1 MSYSHEVDG
10 RVSTRP
16 GTAPEH
22 ERTATVDRLHVAEP
36 ETPGPLRL
44 AAGAL
49 SNASMA
55 RLLQPKLAVGP
66 PGDEYEREADR
77 VADRVAG
84 SVGPLPSPGT
94 AVTSPSGNGGRPLD
108 PATQGRMEER
118 IGTDLSAVR
127 VHPESPA
134 PARLGAVAFTM
145 GTDIVFA
152 PGRYQPATT
161 PGVRLLAHELTHVV
175 QQAGGGTRVQRQ
187 PAAGTVTSTED
198 AGAPAQAAPIQLA
211 GVVVPPDEEGRRA
224 LLLQLVT
231 RDGLHGAQFLS
242 TALAQEADRIDA
254 EVARERAIER
264 QVAEQGPLPG
274 GVPWNEDMFAE
285 RAAAASQAREAR
297 TSLEAMVQRLHAD
310 HDAFRKLVL
319 AATAVRLE
327 GNRAALVEWS
337 TYLHQQLS
345 PEELRRQV
353 LAEQERAL
361 IRTAA
366 TGPRASIQLEAAE
379 RRSRSHSAAIRRV
392 EGRVARNQIGGG
404 CQYCHEI
411 QSAINFEYSH
421 PDLSGATPSPLETME
436 EAAAAE
442 SGTPTAPPGF
452 QPPTPAPDVGGQPLG
467 AYPGVSAEAA
477 ALERIRPVLRQL
489 GEEGFK
495 VLPADLI
502 NSRLSDAE
510 LLARI
515 DTAITTRRAN
525 FAELAARTREPGFDY
540 TIPRPVLRELLPLAP
555 EDVRAVV
562 QHDLARAAS
571 DAEAEAV
578 LIGLATI
585 AALLLTIFPPTA
597 PLGIALDIG
606 LAGYGI
612 VTGLEQYE
620 QGQVLSLGIGSTVL
634 DAQQQEAAHGLIA
647 MGALNIVLSVVGITA
662 AGLGTVRLIRS
673 GTGAGAV
680 LEAVEA
686 EAGATRITVTELNT
700 STPRVSVAHAE
711 GVTEGTLAE
720 FGRTANAR
728 LSPSREL
735 ADDFLRRVESHGLSR
750 EDALY
755 MLGLRNEDEL
765 YALAAGARTD
775 TELQALLSRRA
786 DATGVTARG
795 DLSEQGRASSSSSVD
810 ETPASGLDEPG
821 RMPELESRE
830 PMESFAERVMRGND
844 FNTAQRGVYAAEEL
858 RLANGMIV
866 DGYTPGQAIVSRKET
881 QLASIRPERMEEY
894 VNEFLDK
901 YGPGNI
907 IADTPRNRQL
917 YGNLVGRRLEGPMVL
932 EVPIQNAPIPQELG
946 TWARRLG
953 ITIRDQAG
961 TVYN

>member
-1 MSYSHEVDG
+1 MSNAHEVDG
-10 RVSTRP
+10 RV
-16 GTAPEH
+16 GAHHDAAPER
-22 ERTATVDRLHVAEP
+22 ERATTADRPHLPEP
-36 ETPGPLRL
+36 ALPGPLRL

-77 VADRVAG
+77 MADRVAG
-84 SVGPLPSPGT
+84 PVEPARSP
-94 AVTSPSGNGGRPLD
+94 AATSPSGSGGRPLD
-108 PATQGRMEER
+108 PATRGHMEDHL
-118 IGTDLSAVR
+118 GGDLSAVR
-127 VHPESPA
+127 VHTESPA
-134 PARLGAVAFTM
+134 PARLGAVAFTV
-145 GTDIVFA
+145 GTDVVFA
-152 PGRYQPATT
+152 PGRYQPATA
-161 PGVRLLAHELTHVV
+161 PGVRLLAHELAHVV
-175 QQAGGGTRVQRQ
+175 QQAGAGPRVQRQ
-187 PAAGTVTSTED
+187 PAGGTVTSTED
-198 AGAPAQAAPIQLA
+198 AGVPAAAAPIEVA
-211 GVVVPPDEEGRRA
+211 GVVVPPDEAGRRA

-231 RDGLHGAQFLS
+231 QGGLHGAQFLS
-242 TALAQEADRIDA
+242 AALAQEADRIDG
-254 EVARERAIER
+254 EIARERAIER

-285 RAAAASQAREAR
+285 RAAAATQAREAR
-297 TSLEAMVQRLHAD
+297 SSLEGMVQRLHAD
-310 HDAFRKLVL
+310 FEAFRRLVL

-361 IRTAA
+361 IRRAA
-366 TGPRASIQLEAAE
+366 TGPRPSIQLDAAE

-392 EGRVARNQIGGG
+392 EGRVARNEIGGG

-411 QSAINFEYSH
+411 QGAINFEYSH
-421 PDLSGATPSPLETME
+421 PDLSGATPSPLETLQ
-436 EAAAAE
+436 EAAEAE
-442 SGTPTAPPGF
+442 SGAPTPPPGF
-452 QPPTPAPDVGGQPLG
+452 QPDTPAPDVGGQPLG

-477 ALERIRPVLRQL
+477 ALEQIRPVLRQL

-502 NSRLSDAE
+502 NSRVSDAE

-515 DTAITTRRAN
+515 DTAIETRRAN

-555 EDVRAVV
+555 PDVQAVV
-562 QHDLARAAS
+562 RHDLERAAS

-597 PLGIALDIG
+597 PIGIALDIG

-673 GTGAGAV
+673 GTGANAV

-786 DATGVTARG
+786 DATGVSSRA
-795 DLSEQGRASSSSSVD
+795 DLSEQGRASSSAVD
-810 ETPASGLDEPG
+810 EAPASGPEEPG

-830 PMESFAERVMRGND
+830 PVESWAERVMRGND
-844 FNTAQRGVYAAEEL
+844 FNAAQRGVYAAEEL

-881 QLASIRPERMEEY
+881 QLASIRPERVEEY

-901 YGPGNI
+901 YGPGNL

-917 YGNLVGRRLEGPMVL
+917 YGNLVGQRLQGPMVL
-932 EVPIQNAPIPQELG
+932 EVPIQSAPIPQELG

>member
-22 ERTATVDRLHVAEP
+22 ERTATVDRPHLPEP

-198 AGAPAQAAPIQLA
+198 AGAPAQAAPIQVA

-795 DLSEQGRASSSSSVD
+795 DLSEQSRASSSSSVD

>member
-10 RVSTRP
+10 RVSARP
-16 GTAPEH
+16 GTAPER
-22 ERTATVDRLHVAEP
+22 ERAATADRPHLPEP
-36 ETPGPLRL
+36 AAPGPPRHP
-44 AAGAL
+44 AGSL

-77 VADRVAG
+77 VAACVEPAPPP
-84 SVGPLPSPGT
+84 GP
-94 AVTSPSGNGGRPLD
+94 AITSPSGNGGRSLD
-108 PATQGRMEER
+108 PATQGRMEGR
-118 IGTDLSAVR
+118 LGTDLSAVR
-127 VHPESPA
+127 IHPESPA
-134 PARLGAVAFTM
+134 PARLGAVAFTV

-152 PGRYQPATT
+152 PGRYQPATA
-161 PGVRLLAHELTHVV
+161 PGARLLAHELTHVV

-198 AGAPAQAAPIQLA
+198 AGVPVQPAPIQVA
-211 GVVVPPDEEGRRA
+211 GVVVPPDEAGRRA
-224 LLLQLVT
+224 LLLELVT

-242 TALAQEADRIDA
+242 TALTQEADRIDA

-285 RAAAASQAREAR
+285 RATVASQAREAR
-297 TSLEAMVQRLHAD
+297 TSLENMVQRLHAD
-310 HDAFRKLVL
+310 HEAFRKLVL

-361 IRTAA
+361 IRGAA

-379 RRSRSHSAAIRRV
+379 RRSRSNSAAIRRV

-442 SGTPTAPPGF
+442 SVAPTPPPGF
-452 QPPTPAPDVGGQPLG
+452 QPNTPAPDVGGQPLG
-467 AYPGVSAEAA
+467 GYPGVSAEAA

-489 GEEGFK
+489 GDEGFK
-495 VLPADLI
+495 VLPADLM

-515 DTAITTRRAN
+515 DAAIETRRAN

-540 TIPRPVLRELLPLAP
+540 TIPRPVLREMLPLAAP
-555 EDVRAVV
+555 DVRAVV

-578 LIGLATI
+578 LIGLATV

-597 PLGIALDIG
+597 PIGIALDIG

-620 QGQVLSLGIGSTVL
+620 QGQLLSLGIGSTVL

-662 AGLGTVRLIRS
+662 AGLGTVRLVRS
-673 GTGAGAV
+673 GTGADAV

-700 STPRVSVAHAE
+700 STPQVSVAHAE

-728 LSPSREL
+728 LAPSREL

-775 TELQALLSRRA
+775 AELQTLLSRRA
-786 DATGVTARG
+786 DTTGVSVRAEV
-795 DLSEQGRASSSSSVD
+795 SEQGRAPSSAVD
-810 ETPASGLDEPG
+810 ETAASDLDEPG
-821 RMPELESRE
+821 RIPELESRE
-830 PMESFAERVMRGND
+830 PAESWAERVMRGND
-844 FNTAQRGVYAAEEL
+844 FNAARRGVYAAEEL
-858 RLANGMIV
+858 RLGNGMIV

-881 QLASIRPERMEEY
+881 QLASIRPEQAERY

-901 YGPGNI
+901 YGPGNV
-907 IADTPRNRQL
+907 IADTPRNRSL
-917 YGNLVGRRLEGPMVL
+917 YGPLVGQRLQGELIL
-932 EVPIQNAPIPQELG
+932 EVPIQSVPVPEELG

-953 ITIRDQAG
+953 IVIRDQAG